1 MPVTKQIYAISA
13 PTRAEVATAL
23 RSALIDAGLMTEW
36 YDSFASSSDRLCRVL
51 RIQHDSTKA
60 FGTCFYYFIISDSA
74 IGVALAT
81 NGWSGNV
88 PTGTQYLDWH
98 TLPANAQVGLGSTPF
113 FNYAAGSNFVLNR
126 FTSQLDP
133 KQSWFVFSQTVSG
146 TTTRSKPFSFLHK
159 DTALHSWLDLSKGCI
174 SGFTTVSANANG
186 YVGRIN
192 FSIEENL
199 RRCLSI
205 GSVLRGTSS
214 PGFHSAGINTN
225 CYYGVGMTPDDVF
238 YSNIPTEGRG
248 VTGASGTP
256 LPIGRNA
263 ANPAYS
269 TDYTP
274 ICSNLPWNLWT
285 PTRLAND
292 FGLYAQYN
300 TAAPDVNVIALG
312 SKIIVQSTVNEWE
325 TLQFANNS
333 NLIQGA
339 TPMFLARVI

>member
-1 MPVTKQIYAISA
+1 MPVTKQTYTINSGF
-13 PTRAEVATAL
+13 TRTEVATAL

-36 YDSFASSSDRLCRVL
+36 YDSFASGSSKLCRVL
-51 RIQHDSTKA
+51 RIEHDSTKT
-60 FGTCFYYFIISDSA
+60 FGTCFHYFAINDGA

-88 PTGTQYLDWH
+88 PTGAQYLDWH
-98 TLPANAQVGLGSTPF
+98 RLPVEAFPGESRIFDYSTS
-113 FNYAAGSNFVLNR
+113 SNLVLTR

-174 SGFTTVSANANG
+174 SGFTTVDAYAGQTPPGPG
-186 YVGRIN
+186 YLN
-192 FSIEENL
+192 FKIEENL

-205 GSVLRGTSS
+205 GYALRGST
-214 PGFHSAGINTN
+214 GGAFFHNLSLNTN
-225 CYYGVGMTPDDVF
+225 CYYGLGMN
-238 YSNIPTEGRG
+238 SNDESGLNWLARG
-248 VTGASGTP
+248 NAQGGTP

-274 ICSNLPWNLWT
+274 ICNNVPWNLWT

-292 FGLYAQYN
+292 FGLYIQYN

-312 SKIIVQSTVNEWE
+312 TKIIVQSTVNEWE
-325 TLQFANNS
+325 VLQFFNNS
-333 NLIQGA
+333 ALIVGA